1 MSTERTE
8 ESYKPPIA
16 VGSPHPVTD
25 ERQDKQAAAKSTPS
39 DQGSGGISKASRDGG
54 KPQEATV
61 IVRGE
66 AVRNPDQNS
75 ASKEKEKSP
84 AKPLSEARVKLQNR
98 LPALDDDGNVG
109 VQIQQVVVRDGKP
122 DLEFTGTLVA
132 AAAPSTAP
140 KGKWEEYRVYTTDGG
155 KHVFSKV
162 TRSVFAE
169 EEDTHE
175 AEVFDPSPS
184 SMPAQLIRSAR
195 DLARSE
201 PLTWRDAAV
210 SFFGYGPLAKALYR
224 KFGTQ
229 FEEHIK

>member
-1 MSTERTE
+1 MSTERTG
-8 ESYKPPIA
+8 ESYKLPIA
-16 VGSPHPVTD
+16 VGSPHPVPE
-25 ERQDKQAAAKSTPS
+25 ERQDKQAAAKSTS
-39 DQGSGGISKASRDGG
+39 SSQGSGAVSNASRDDG

-66 AVRNPDQNS
+66 AVRTPDQKS
-75 ASKEKEKSP
+75 ASKDKEKSP
-84 AKPLSEARVKLQNR
+84 AKPVSEAKVKLQNR
-98 LPALDDDGNVG
+98 LPALDDDGAVG

-132 AAAPSTAP
+132 SAAPSTALT
-140 KGKWEEYRVYTTDGG
+140 GKWEEYRIYTTDGG
-155 KHVFSKV
+155 KRVFSKV
-162 TRSVFAE
+162 TRSIVAE

-195 DLARSE
+195 DFARSE